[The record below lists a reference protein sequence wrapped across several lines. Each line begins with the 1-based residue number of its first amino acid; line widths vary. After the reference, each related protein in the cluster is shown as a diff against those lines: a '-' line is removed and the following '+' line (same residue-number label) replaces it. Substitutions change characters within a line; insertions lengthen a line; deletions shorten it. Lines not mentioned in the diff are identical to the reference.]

1 MYAIVQSAFCVFG
14 IIALN
19 TQQSVNNNY
28 FWRQGASGS
37 GMSTMARLEWNDQQ
51 AALDQKLKGFMAQPD
66 AASMEAV
73 IAQMRVYA
81 EAAKNG
87 AMEIPKT
94 WTSYN

>member
-1 MYAIVQSAFCVFG
+1 
-14 IIALN
+14 
-19 TQQSVNNNY
+19 
-28 FWRQGASGS
+28 
-37 GMSTMARLEWNDQQ
+37 MSTMARLEWNDQQ

-81 EAAKNG
+81 DAAKNG

>member
-1 MYAIVQSAFCVFG
+1 
-14 IIALN
+14 
-19 TQQSVNNNY
+19 
-28 FWRQGASGS
+28 
-37 GMSTMARLEWNDQQ
+37 MSTTARLEWNDQQ

-66 AASMEAV
+66 AAGMEAV
-73 IAQMRVYA
+73 IAQMRAYA